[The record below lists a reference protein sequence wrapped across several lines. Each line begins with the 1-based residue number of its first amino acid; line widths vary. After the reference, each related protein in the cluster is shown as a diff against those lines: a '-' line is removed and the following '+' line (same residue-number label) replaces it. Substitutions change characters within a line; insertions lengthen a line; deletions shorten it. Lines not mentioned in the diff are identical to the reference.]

1 MLAVCG
7 PALGEGFVT
16 SACWRGVQTFMSF
29 LKKMFDTTA
38 VLPVLSTVLPFV
50 RRSMSPELQVRLD
63 LARFGQM
70 LHSQGFVAA
79 TEGNLSVRLDS
90 HRVMITPTGFSK
102 GMMHPEDMVIVDCE
116 GRKLEGETKPSSEI
130 GMHLTIYRMRPDVGA
145 VVHAHPCTAT
155 GFASAGIALDKP
167 LCSEIVITLGAV
179 PLAPYA
185 TTGTMELSD
194 SLRPFIPFHNAI
206 LMANHGVV
214 TYGEDLC
221 RAYMRMEAVEHYAK
235 IVMTTRQL
243 GTARSLGSR
252 ELEKLFEVRSQYS
265 KTVTN
270 GH

>member
-1 MLAVCG
+1 LGLKLCQQESPTKETRSLE
-7 PALGEGFVT
+7 PALEGVVMSYLRELMK
-16 SACWRGVQTFMSF
+16 SA
-29 LKKMFDTTA
+29 A
-38 VLPVLSTVLPFV
+38 APFAGKAT
-50 RRSMSPELQVRLD
+50 RSERKLRQD
-63 LARFGQM
+63 LARFGKM
-70 LHSQGFVAA
+70 LHSMGFVAA
-79 TEGNLSVRLDS
+79 TDGNLSVRLDED
-90 HRVMITPTGFSK
+90 RVLVTPTCFSK
-102 GMMHPEDMVIVDCE
+102 GMMRPEDMVVVDLH
-116 GRKLEGETKPSSEI
+116 GKKLSGAYNPSSEI
-130 GMHLTIYRMRPDVGA
+130 VMHLTIYRMRPDVGA

-155 GFASAGIALDKP
+155 GFASAGIALDEP

-194 SLRPFIPFHNAI
+194 SLRPFIPYHDAI

-243 GTARSLGSR
+243 GTARSLGSS
-252 ELEKLFEVRSQYS
+252 ELEKLFEVRSQYA
-265 KTVTN
+265 KN